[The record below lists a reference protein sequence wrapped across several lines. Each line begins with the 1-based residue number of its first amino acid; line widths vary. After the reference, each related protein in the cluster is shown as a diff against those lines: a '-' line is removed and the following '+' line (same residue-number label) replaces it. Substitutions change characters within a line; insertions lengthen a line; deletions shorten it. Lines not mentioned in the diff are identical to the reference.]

1 MNWFEDF
8 GEFTWFT
15 IAMLAVAL
23 VGGIFALIKR
33 DRTRLIMTIT
43 CIAEAA
49 IVVVALITF
58 FRSGSAEGSP
68 FEGVSISA
76 AMFSLLIAVLV
87 IAMVAIMIIAGRK
100 EKWGARDI
108 AYAAMCVAMS
118 FILSSIK
125 LYTMPQGGTITP
137 ASLLPMMIYIVAFG
151 PARGLAVGFAYGLI
165 QLLQGAYVV
174 HPLQLLV
181 DYPMAFGALALGG
194 VVHNMKMSSALKLP
208 VAVVLGYIGR
218 YVMAVLSGAV
228 FFAEY
233 AGEQNAWI
241 YSLGY
246 NITYLGPDCLV
257 CVIVSLI
264 PGMAGL
270 TERIRKV
277 Q

>member
-15 IAMLAVAL
+15 VAILAVAL
-23 VGGIFALIKR
+23 IGGIFALVKR
-33 DRTRLIMTIT
+33 QRTRLIMGIV
-43 CIAEAA
+43 CAVEAVIIAAA
-49 IVVVALITF
+49 LFMFIFA
-58 FRSGSAEGSP
+58 GNGEGSP

-76 AMFSLLIAVLV
+76 AAFSAIIALLAVV
-87 IAMVAIMIIAGRK
+87 MIAIMAISGRK

-125 LYTMPQGGTITP
+125 LYSMPQGGTITP
-137 ASLLPMMIYIVAFG
+137 ASLLPMTIYIVAFG

-174 HPLQLLV
+174 HPMQLLV

-194 VVHNMKMSSALKLP
+194 VVNYIKMPRMLKLP
-208 VAVVLGYIGR
+208 AAAMLGYLGR

-233 AGEQNAWI
+233 AGGQNAWI

-257 CVIVSLI
+257 CVAVSLI
-264 PGMAGL
+264 PGIAGL
-270 TERIRKV
+270 TERIRRT
-277 Q
+277 

>member
-1 MNWFEDF
+1 MNWFEEF

-15 IAMLAVAL
+15 VAILAVAL
-23 VGGIFALIKR
+23 IGGIFALVKR
-33 DRTRLIMTIT
+33 QRTRLIMGIV
-43 CIAEAA
+43 CAVEAVIIAAA
-49 IVVVALITF
+49 LFMFIF
-58 FRSGSAEGSP
+58 SGNAEGSP

-76 AMFSLLIAVLV
+76 AAFSAIIAVLAAV
-87 IAMVAIMIIAGRK
+87 MIAIMAISGRR

-125 LYTMPQGGTITP
+125 LYSMPQGGTITP
-137 ASLLPMMIYIVAFG
+137 SSLLPMTIYIVAFG

-174 HPLQLLV
+174 HPMQLLV

-194 VVHNMKMSSALKLP
+194 VVNYIKMPRMLKLP
-208 VAVVLGYIGR
+208 AAVVLGYLGR
-218 YVMAVLSGAV
+218 YIMAVLSGAV

-233 AGEQNAWI
+233 AGGQNAWI

-257 CVIVSLI
+257 CVAVSLI
-264 PGMAGL
+264 PGIAGL
-270 TERIRKV
+270 TERIRRA
-277 Q
+277 